1 MTQNSMPVF
10 QKVSFVQQSVQA
22 FFSLHSF
29 SLFPGICPSVC
40 KVFQAYS
47 CKAYQELYKGG
58 GKNKISPLQFLILAS
73 IIYYFQDQKTELV
86 I

>member
-1 MTQNSMPVF
+1 MLKNPRFTLTQNFTPVF

-29 SLFPGICPSVC
+29 LLFPGICPSVR

-47 CKAYQELYKGG
+47 CKAYQDLYKGG
-58 GKNKISPLQFLILAS
+58 GIK
-73 IIYYFQDQKTELV
+73 LV
-86 I
+86 HSVSHFG